1 MSDMPIINVDV
12 DGVLYDFTEA
22 MRKEIVLQMGL
33 PLDSLPDP
41 QEWSLQNVWPVTW
54 AQLRSVMHDGIAQGR
69 VFRSGQMLED
79 VWTRRSLQHMIDLG
93 WHVRLVTSKTFDDD
107 FITMQARKNML
118 DWVHTNE
125 IPHHTISFTDESGKL
140 SYRADAVIDDKP
152 TLSWVQWGAEN
163 FLYDQ
168 PWNQTINVE
177 EHQITRVKTLF
188 EVYETLKGEPSCQRT
203 QK

>member
-12 DGVLYDFTEA
+12 DGVLYDFTGA
-22 MRKEIVLQMGL
+22 MRKEFVLQMGL
-33 PLDSLPDP
+33 APDSMPGP
-41 QEWSLQNVWPVTW
+41 SEWRLHKAWPVTW
-54 AQLRSVMHDGIAQGR
+54 EQLHSVMHDGIAQGR
-69 VFRSGQMLED
+69 VFRRGQMLED

-93 WHVRLVTSKTFDDD
+93 WHVRLVTAKTFDDD

-118 DWVHTNE
+118 DWIYTNE
-125 IPHHTISFTDESGKL
+125 IPHHTISFTDKSGKL

-152 TLSWVQWGAEN
+152 TLGWVQRRAWN

-168 PWNQTINVE
+168 PWNQSINTD

-188 EVYETLKGEPSCQRT
+188 EVYEALKGEPS
-203 QK
+203 